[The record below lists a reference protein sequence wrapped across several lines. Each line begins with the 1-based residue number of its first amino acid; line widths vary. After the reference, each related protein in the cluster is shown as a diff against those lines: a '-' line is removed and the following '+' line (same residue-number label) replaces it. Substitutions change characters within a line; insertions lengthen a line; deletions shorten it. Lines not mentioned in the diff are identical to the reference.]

1 MAGELE
7 PGSDGARPVFEGIPE
22 AVSPPVVV
30 TVPQGAP
37 TFTPQQLL
45 AHVYQADDWE
55 DFTVEWVRAFGTWN
69 GRPYLRVKRMGGAGD
84 RGADVAACLTPQ
96 GTAGEWHCY
105 QCKHYSK
112 ALTPAI
118 AWPEMVK
125 IFTAKVLGE
134 YELPTRY
141 VFVAPKIGQS
151 LDRLLLHPPRL
162 KKDFLDAWDRIDSNL
177 GTDLDPA
184 VRKAVGDLARQTDF
198 SMFEA
203 ADIDNILELHATT
216 PHHVRRFPKQ
226 LMPRPAAEPAPA
238 EQMPNEAVYVQ
249 KLLDVYNQTYGLSL
263 QTLVQARAHQAANRK
278 MARHREAFFHAES
291 LRVFARESVPEETYK
306 AIEKNLYDAVV
317 DIEDRDYPS
326 GQHRLDAVMDAAAAH
341 SPNPHNI
348 LSSVVEVIDLK
359 GLCHHLAND
368 HKLTWCKEE
377 SA

>member
-1 MAGELE
+1 
-7 PGSDGARPVFEGIPE
+7 
-22 AVSPPVVV
+22 VVV

-37 TFTPQQLL
+37 AFTPQQAL
-45 AHVYQADDWE
+45 AYVYNADDWE

-84 RGADVAACLTPQ
+84 RGADVAACLTAQ
-96 GTAGEWHCY
+96 GVAGEWHCY

-112 ALTPAI
+112 ALTQSD

-141 VFVAPKIGQS
+141 VFVAPKIGPV
-151 LDRLLLHPPRL
+151 LDRRLLNPPKL
-162 KKDFLDAWDRIDSNL
+162 QQDFLDAWDKADSKL
-177 GTDLDPA
+177 GADLDPA
-184 VRKAVGDLARQTDF
+184 VRQAVEDLARQTDF

-203 ADIDNILELHATT
+203 ADIENILELHAAT
-216 PHHVRRFPKQ
+216 PHHVRRFPKP
-226 LMPRPAAEPAPA
+226 LPPRPAASPAPA
-238 EQMPNEAVYVQ
+238 EQRADEAVYVQ

-263 QTLVQARAHQAANRK
+263 QTLVQVRDHQAVNRK

-306 AIEKNLYDAVV
+306 AIEKDLYDAVV
-317 DIEDRDYPS
+317 DIEDRDYAS

-341 SPNPHNI
+341 NPNPHNI
-348 LSSVVEVIDLK
+348 LSSVVKVIDLK
-359 GLCHHLAND
+359 GLCHHLANED
-368 HKLTWCKEE
+368 DDKRTLTWCKEE